1 MRFYTN
7 LDLGCVR
14 ILKYAYAYMKYAYA
28 YAALNTDLKKKINI
42 FRDLIKQ
49 TYNMWGQTSMIETLK
64 N

>member
-28 YAALNTDLKKKINI
+28 YAALNTDLKKKKINI

-49 TYNMWGQTSMIETLK
+49 TYNM
-64 N
+64 